1 MASFPESIAGDFH
14 DWAFP
19 IFKQEGKLL
28 DIVESH
34 PDIPD
39 NIRNAFVQWAESA
52 QANFLEVQQQT
63 ENGYGLPELETLR
76 AETCYCIIH
85 GQWQA
90 AICLTNVLLELFL
103 KLMLIYSNQEIPK
116 DDVPPISRLLNS
128 LSAATEKYSDK
139 DLSDTINMACTQG
152 LISKKAKKSL
162 HVCRERLRNAFFH
175 ADMKKMFG
183 DMTTPVT
190 GADFAKLEIEQ
201 DDVPIPALPLLF
213 GEALWQNAQANAIP
227 YFREVD
233 GLIRETLPKV
243 FPEINEDKP
252 ENMKE

>member
-1 MASFPESIAGDFH
+1 MASFPESIAGDFSA
-14 DWAFP
+14 WAFP
-19 IFKQEGKLL
+19 IFRHDVFLK
-28 DIVESH
+28 
-34 PDIPD
+34 
-39 NIRNAFVQWAESA
+39 WAESA

-90 AICLTNVLLELFL
+90 AVCLTNVLLEIFL
-103 KLMLIYSNQEIPK
+103 KLMLIYSNQEIPQ
-116 DDVPPISRLLNS
+116 DDAPPLSRLLNS
-128 LSAATEKYSDK
+128 LSAATEKYMGK
-139 DLSDTINMACTQG
+139 DLNDTINMACKQG
-152 LISKKAKKSL
+152 LISKEAKKSL

-175 ADMKKMFG
+175 ADIKKMFG
-183 DMTTPVT
+183 DTTTPVT

-201 DDVPIPALPLLF
+201 EEIPISALPLLF

-227 YFREVD
+227 YFKEVD

-243 FPEINEDKP
+243 FPGIDEELS
-252 ENMKE
+252 ENMNE